1 MSLRKDKEKVLGEIF
16 DEARIATFLDY
27 PAPAGINADYH
38 LLEKAYRGMRGENF
52 DTFVKLF
59 LAAGKDINAVGPEGK
74 TFLQVVKDHRNGE
87 EYAVALTA
95 HGAQ

>member
-16 DEARIATFLDY
+16 DEARIATFLNY

-52 DTFVKLF
+52 GTFVKLF
-59 LAAGKDINAVGPEGK
+59 LAAGKDINAIGPEGK
-74 TFLQVVKDHRNGE
+74 TFLQVVKVHRNGE
-87 EYAVALTA
+87 EYAVALEA